1 MFLLMYAL
9 FLVMNHPMKNFNANI
24 MVMSESATCGQEM
37 ALNKTKELAAAA
49 AAPMQSMFCLQN
61 WILFQLPVGGCGS
74 GGTLCV
80 GYAK

>member
-24 MVMSESATCGQEM
+24 MVMSNSATCGQEM

-49 AAPMQSMFCLQN
+49 AAPMQSKTVMYMEPHPLSIRSN
-61 WILFQLPVGGCGS
+61 VSDLMH
-74 GGTLCV
+74 
-80 GYAK
+80 

>member
-1 MFLLMYAL
+1 MYAL

-49 AAPMQSMFCLQN
+49 AAPMQSKFCLQN
-61 WILFQLPVGGCGS
+61 
-74 GGTLCV
+74 
-80 GYAK
+80 